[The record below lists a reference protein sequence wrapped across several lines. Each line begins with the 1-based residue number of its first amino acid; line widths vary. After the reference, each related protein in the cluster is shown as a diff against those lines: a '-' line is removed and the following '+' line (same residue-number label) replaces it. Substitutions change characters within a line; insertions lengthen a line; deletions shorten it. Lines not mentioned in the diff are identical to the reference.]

1 MHILLI
7 EDEIALAEEI
17 CQSLRKQNYA
27 VSHLTLGKQAIL
39 AARNGDI
46 DLMILDLGLPDV
58 DGLQVLTSIREL
70 GLTLPILILTAR
82 GQLSD
87 KIIGLDAGADDYLP
101 KPFELDEL
109 LVRLR
114 VLQRRLGSVVTS
126 TIRLGHVQLH
136 TDSLLV
142 LLDEVALQLPKKEFM
157 ILRALMERADRIV
170 SKSQLE
176 TMLYEWG
183 GEVSSNAIEVHVHNL
198 RKKLPEGFIQTIRGV
213 GYCIKKEYPIST

>member
-17 CQSLRKQNYA
+17 CQSLRKQSYA

-109 LVRLR
+109 LARLR

-126 TIRLGHVQLH
+126 TIRLGRVQLH

-142 LLDEVALQLPKKEFM
+142 LLDDVALQLPKKEFM

-198 RKKLPEGFIQTIRGV
+198 RKKLPEAFIQTIRGV
-213 GYCIKKEYPIST
+213 GYCIKKQYPVST

>member
-17 CQSLRKQNYA
+17 CQSLRKQSYA

-109 LVRLR
+109 LARLR

-126 TIRLGHVQLH
+126 TIRLGRVQLH

-142 LLDEVALQLPKKEFM
+142 LLDDVALQLPKKEFM

-198 RKKLPEGFIQTIRGV
+198 RKKLPEAFIQTIRGV
-213 GYCIKKEYPIST
+213 GYCIKKQYSVST